1 VGRVGK
7 SKSRSSSATGKQG
20 NPVARL
26 QGNKVA
32 RLQGKNREDIAFA
45 GDVFASTILKE
56 ESKSGD
62 L

>member
-7 SKSRSSSATGKQG
+7 SKSSSATGKQG

-26 QGNKVA
+26 QG
-32 RLQGKNREDIAFA
+32 KNRENIAFA

>member
-7 SKSRSSSATGKQG
+7 SKSSSATGKQG

-26 QGNKVA
+26 QGN
-32 RLQGKNREDIAFA
+32 RENIAVA